1 MSYFIAIVFFHSYPV
16 LLQPNN
22 VFTCLQQT
30 KHQTKPNYIH
40 TCVCLTYPYIL
51 TFITYT
57 LPTTTHNLYHP
68 YKPTPSFS
76 PSSKHTL
83 PFYPPILLYMLAVSL
98 QHTSPHATHTPCTL
112 YNYHTLCYVSRS
124 PPYSLFLPT
133 PNKNQNQSRPSLLSL
148 VSCAVRVYHRLYGV
162 CIGHVRTHTHIT
174 YPYTGNY
181 NRPYLLSVCF
191 TKLSWK

>member
-1 MSYFIAIVFFHSYPV
+1 M
-16 LLQPNN
+16 
-22 VFTCLQQT
+22 
-30 KHQTKPNYIH
+30 
-40 TCVCLTYPYIL
+40 CLTYPYIL
-51 TFITYT
+51 TFIPYT
-57 LPTTTHNLYHP
+57 LHTTTTNLNHP

-83 PFYPPILLYMLAVSL
+83 PFYPPILLYMLAVSVR
-98 QHTSPHATHTPCTL
+98 HTSSHATHTPCTL
-112 YNYHTLCYVSRS
+112 YNYHTLCYVSPS

-133 PNKNQNQSRPSLLSL
+133 PKQNQNQSHPSLLSL

-162 CIGHVRTHTHIT
+162 YIGHVRTHAHIT
-174 YPYTGNY
+174 YTYTLNY